1 MSALSVMAPTL
12 KHLAISDLE
21 RDDENHAHFGFHP
34 IRSDRSIFRSPV
46 IALDASGH
54 LTTDFTALDGLTVAA
69 LVGSPQ
75 GIAPPRTGWP
85 EAVTRL
91 RLPWNVA
98 CGFPAL
104 RSSEVDLQRFAAI
117 RSSRRFSNNRIR
129 VRDARWAWQRKPF
142 SRHNDHGTRTGPS
155 QGR

>member
-1 MSALSVMAPTL
+1 MKIMRISGFIPFAVTAVFSAL
-12 KHLAISDLE
+12 
-21 RDDENHAHFGFHP
+21 R
-34 IRSDRSIFRSPV
+34 V
-46 IALDASGH
+46 IALDAPGH
-54 LTTDFTALDGLTVAA
+54 LTTDFTALDGVTVAA

-91 RLPWNVA
+91 RLPRNVA

-117 RSSRRFSNNRIR
+117 RSSPVTMAGGSSLCIEGRILPLR
-129 VRDARWAWQRKPF
+129 GSGSIRAKLYGSALYAMF
-142 SRHNDHGTRTGPS
+142 SRQGLGFAIGPDYAIA
-155 QGR
+155 Q